1 MKAVWLLLHTH
12 ASNVRHI
19 FSWELEYGEL
29 LGMENLKACCAWPE
43 GNREAIDRGPDTKV
57 YL

>member
-1 MKAVWLLLHTH
+1 MAAFTH
-12 ASNVRHI
+12 PVPQTEDT

-43 GNREAIDRGPDTKV
+43 GSGEAIDRGPDTKA